1 MQQQSQSSQA
11 LYDELATASGGD
23 MTSLWYMGL
32 SFFLFCLLCNLGRRF
47 SRVEQRL
54 YELDNNYKK
63 LSADRLIGDYCLE
76 VKVDQQREQN
86 GRID

>member
-11 LYDELATASGGD
+11 LYDELATASAGD
-23 MTSLWYMGL
+23 MTNLWYMGL

-54 YELDNNYKK
+54 YSLESDCKK
-63 LSADRLIGDYCLE
+63 LSADRLIGDYCLD
-76 VKVDQQREQN
+76 VKIEKQREIN
-86 GRID
+86 VESD

>member
-1 MQQQSQSSQA
+1 MSQPNPSSPE
-11 LYDELATASGGD
+11 LYEELSRATNGD
-23 MTSLWYMGL
+23 LTAIWYIGL
-32 SFFLFCLLCNLGRRF
+32 SIFLFCLLCNLGRRF

-54 YELDNNYKK
+54 YLLESDYKK

-76 VKVDQQREQN
+76 VKIEQREQN